1 MIASPETHVP
11 TDCAPGVKLTQSKN
25 LAKHAAEMIKALGH
39 PIRLRIIALLCQ
51 KRQHVTALA
60 ERLGAKQAIISQQLR
75 ILRIHGLVEVGRES
89 GFAYYRLAE
98 PKLRELIHC
107 IEGCPTA
114 AA

>member
-1 MIASPETHVP
+1 
-11 TDCAPGVKLTQSKN
+11 
-25 LAKHAAEMIKALGH
+25 MIKALAH

-51 KRQHVTALA
+51 DRQHVTALA
-60 ERLGAKQAIISQQLR
+60 RQLEAKQAIISQQLR

-98 PKLRELIHC
+98 PQLRELIHC
-107 IEGCPTA
+107 IEGCPA